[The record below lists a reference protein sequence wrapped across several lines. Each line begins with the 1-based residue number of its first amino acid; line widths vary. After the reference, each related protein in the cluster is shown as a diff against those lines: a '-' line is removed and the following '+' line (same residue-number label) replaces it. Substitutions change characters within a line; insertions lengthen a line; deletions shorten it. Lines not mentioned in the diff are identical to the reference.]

1 MKNINIDFNPEGF
14 SRRKFINYA
23 MAGGVAIPL
32 LSVMP
37 PSNRAYGGVFQTPK
51 DLENLT
57 ELERIHLPKI
67 SLPPVV
73 EDGAQ
78 ASIVCSV
85 DHPMDEDH
93 YIKSIQIMNF
103 EDPIVIKGKFFL
115 TPINGEAYISTQI
128 RLSGGEGTVWVVA
141 ECNKHGKWAA
151 SKKVTVAAGGC

>member
-1 MKNINIDFNPEGF
+1 MEENKMKIEEKF
-14 SRRKFINYA
+14 SRRKFLNYTVI
-23 MAGGVAIPL
+23 GGVAIPL
-32 LSVMP
+32 ISGIPV
-37 PSNRAYGGVFQTPK
+37 SNEVYGGVFQTPK

-73 EDGAQ
+73 EDGTQ
-78 ASIVCSV
+78 ASIVCSL

-103 EDPIVIKGKFFL
+103 ADPVVIKGKFFL

-128 RLSGGEGTVWVVA
+128 RLSGGEGTVWVIA

-151 SKKVTVAAGGC
+151 SKNVNVAAGGC

>member
-1 MKNINIDFNPEGF
+1 MKNINHEFKPEDF

-23 MAGGVAIPL
+23 LAAGIAIPA
-32 LSVMP
+32 LSAIP
-37 PSNRAYGGVFQTPK
+37 ALNCAHGGVFQRPK

-57 ELERIHLPKI
+57 EIERIHLPKI

-103 EDPIVIKGKFFL
+103 QDPVVIKGKFFF
-115 TPINGEAYISTQI
+115 TPANGEAYLSTQI
-128 RLSGGEGTVWVVA
+128 RLAGGESRVWVIS
-141 ECNKHGKWAA
+141 ECNQHGKYATYRDV
-151 SKKVTVAAGGC
+151 KVAAGGC

>member
-1 MKNINIDFNPEGF
+1 MKNINLDLKTEDF

-23 MAGGVAIPL
+23 MAASVAIPVFSAIPAL
-32 LSVMP
+32 
-37 PSNRAYGGVFQTPK
+37 NCAHGAVFQRPK

-103 EDPIVIKGKFFL
+103 ADPIVIKGKFFF
-115 TPINGEAYISTQI
+115 TPANGEAYLSTQI
-128 RLSGGEGTVWVVA
+128 RLSGGDGEVWVVA

-151 SKKVTVAAGGC
+151 NKKVTVAAGGC

>member
-1 MKNINIDFNPEGF
+1 MKNIEDFT
-14 SRRKFINYA
+14 RRKFLNYS
-23 MAGGVAIPL
+23 MVGGVALPL
-32 LSVMP
+32 LSLMNCQNV
-37 PSNRAYGGVFQTPK
+37 AHGGVFQTAK
-51 DLENLT
+51 DLENMT
-57 ELERIHLPKI
+57 DLEQMHVPKI

-73 EDGAQ
+73 EDGSQ

-103 EDPIVIKGKFFL
+103 ADPIVIKGKFFL
-115 TPINGEAYISTQI
+115 TPANGEAYISTQI
-128 RLSGGEGTVWVVA
+128 RLSGGEGSVWVIA

>member
-1 MKNINIDFNPEGF
+1 MKNIEYF
-14 SRRKFINYA
+14 SRRKFLNYT
-23 MAGGVAIPL
+23 MIGGVAVPL
-32 LSVMP
+32 LSGIP
-37 PSNRAYGGVFQTPK
+37 LSNGVYGAVFQTPK

-73 EDGAQ
+73 EDGSQ

-103 EDPIVIKGKFFL
+103 ADPIVIKGKFYL
-115 TPINGEAYISTQI
+115 TPANGEAYISTQI
-128 RLSGGEGTVWVVA
+128 RLSGGEGSVWVIA